1 MTAQA
6 FRVGIYARVSSE
18 QQADAGTIASQL
30 EALKE
35 RMHEEGFDLEDELCF
50 VDEGYSGATV
60 LRPALERLRDCAA
73 SGVLDRVYVHSPD
86 RLSRKYAYQVLL
98 LDELQRC
105 GVDVVFLNHE
115 LGRTP
120 EDDLLL
126 QVQGM
131 VAEYERAKILER
143 SRRGKRHAARKG
155 SVNVLSNAPY
165 GYRYVATPERGGDAE
180 YALALE
186 EADVVRQIFEWI
198 GRDRHTIGEVRGRLK
213 DQAIPS
219 PKGKEWWDRTTI
231 WGMLKNPAYTGT
243 AGFEGLKD
251 SPVDRLL
258 LERAVPS
265 LRDAVRFGF
274 LDEAEAGVDAPVSN
288 LFEEVVREV
297 LTPVVHPQR
306 QPAGAVGGQA
316 VQLAEALG
324 DRFQGG
330 EAVPNLTHVPPHA
343 LRVPV
348 VGCEGP
354 DPAVVHGKH
363 PNAVGPPHDVGRRGD
378 DRPVVKLWIA
388 LAAAV
393 RRQQP
398 VCAHHAQ
405 DPGPGDADP
414 VQDPQPCVHLPM
426 ALALERRPGEVGANG
441 RQELLSRESGLRR
454 RADEQPRRAY
464 SSYAVPPADWILIPV
479 PRIVSDEL
487 FASVQ
492 EQLAENR
499 KVARQRRRGAAYLLQ
514 GLTVCKCC
522 GYAFYGKSAS
532 SASTKGQRRRYAYYR
547 CIGSDAHRFGGK
559 RICENKQ
566 V

>member
-243 AGFEGLKD
+243 AGF
-251 SPVDRLL
+251 
-258 LERAVPS
+258 
-265 LRDAVRFGF
+265 
-274 LDEAEAGVDAPVSN
+274 
-288 LFEEVVREV
+288 
-297 LTPVVHPQR
+297 
-306 QPAGAVGGQA
+306 
-316 VQLAEALG
+316 
-324 DRFQGG
+324 
-330 EAVPNLTHVPPHA
+330 
-343 LRVPV
+343 
-348 VGCEGP
+348 
-354 DPAVVHGKH
+354 GKTRS
-363 PNAVGPPHDVGRRGD
+363 GTRRGRL
-378 DRPVVKLWIA
+378 RP
-388 LAAAV
+388 
-393 RRQQP
+393 Q
-398 VCAHHAQ
+398 
-405 DPGPGDADP
+405 
-414 VQDPQPCVHLPM
+414 
-426 ALALERRPGEVGANG
+426 
-441 RQELLSRESGLRR
+441 R

-464 SSYAVPPADWILIPV
+464 SSYAVPPADWILIPA